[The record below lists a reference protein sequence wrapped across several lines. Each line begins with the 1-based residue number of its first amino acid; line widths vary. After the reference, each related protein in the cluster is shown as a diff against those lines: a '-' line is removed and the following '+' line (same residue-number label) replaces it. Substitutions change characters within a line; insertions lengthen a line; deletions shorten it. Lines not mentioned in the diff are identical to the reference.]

1 MIQRVQDKFDRQSLD
16 SVTANKVAT
25 FNDRDLYACI
35 CGLDDVSLP
44 KTPPTLMDQ
53 EFANREKGMRS
64 IAERWKSSMGSALA
78 GPIANGGWKL
88 GNVAGE
94 LGAIVWSALEFDG
107 HDVVDENAV

>member
-1 MIQRVQDKFDRQSLD
+1 
-16 SVTANKVAT
+16 
-25 FNDRDLYACI
+25 
-35 CGLDDVSLP
+35 
-44 KTPPTLMDQ
+44 
-53 EFANREKGMRS
+53 
-64 IAERWKSSMGSALA
+64 MGSALA